1 MTQMR
6 QFHYKKCN
14 PSTQRQQKGW
24 AEVEVEAEI
33 SIMELNRNRNLNLDI
48 DLNLYPYYFK
58 GDSGSFDNQIVS
70 L

>member
-1 MTQMR
+1 MTQIR
-6 QFHYKKCN
+6 QFHYKKSI
-14 PSTQRQQKGW
+14 PFTQRQQKGW
-24 AEVEVEAEI
+24 AEVEAEAEI
-33 SIMELNRNRNLNLDI
+33 SIMELNLNL

>member
-1 MTQMR
+1 MR
-6 QFHYKKCN
+6 LFHYKKSI
-14 PSTQRQQKGW
+14 PFTQRQQKGW
-24 AEVEVEAEI
+24 VEVEVEVEVEAEI
-33 SIMELNRNRNLNLDI
+33 SIMELNRNLNLDL